1 MRVHSAC
8 SDRAHARPSKWE
20 TRFEAISRTDLAITG
35 LGLMGRG
42 IEMSVQR
49 TTWFMAIGAGVLF
62 GCSPVQQSLPYA
74 PVFNTGARATI
85 IAPGQS
91 LPPMQGQRS
100 SSSSS
105 SGQGSQSSSSTGGY
119 PGQANGA
126 PPPGTPPSAYGSG
139 GEFTSLG
146 GALTVDT
153 REIEQP
159 RNSLGASPIFWPFAI
174 VAWPFEKLAEVV
186 QGKSGGPSRSQTL
199 SERADA
205 IVESGGAP
213 ITDRRAQTQQNY
225 ERDEVQAMQQELER
239 RQGGDGSSAG
249 AAPTS
254 VATTQTAGGGTLSIA
269 DELAALRN
277 RGPRD
282 SAAPATSGG
291 SASIP
296 GSAPA
301 DGAEDREGDGRA
313 DHWVFESGGDKTR
326 EVFDDDGDG
335 RADRTL
341 YYEAGGERVSRI
353 EQDTDADGTPDSW
366 VLNENGKLSQRRADT
381 NHDGQVDSW
390 TFYDERGQIIRQ
402 AQDLDGDGSRDRAEL
417 FENGKI
423 ARRTED
429 LDGDG
434 QPDRTTRFDA
444 QGNQT
449 ELEEDKDGDGQID
462 VKSYYADGR
471 LVKREILD
479 ESAEGA
485 TP

>member
-1 MRVHSAC
+1 
-8 SDRAHARPSKWE
+8 
-20 TRFEAISRTDLAITG
+20 
-35 LGLMGRG
+35 
-42 IEMSVQR
+42 MSVQR
-49 TTWFMAIGAGVLF
+49 AAWFAALGAGLLF
-62 GCSPVQQSLPYA
+62 GCSPTKQSLPYA

-85 IAPGQS
+85 ISPGQNV
-91 LPPMQGQRS
+91 PMMPGQRS
-100 SSSSS
+100 SVSSS
-105 SGQGSQSSSSTGGY
+105 SGQGSHSSSSSGGY
-119 PGQANGA
+119 PGQAGGA
-126 PPPGTPPSAYGSG
+126 PPPGTPPSAYSSA

-159 RNSLGASPIFWPFAI
+159 RNSLGSNPIFWPFAI
-174 VAWPFEKLAEVV
+174 VAWPFEKIAEAVT
-186 QGKSGGPSRSQTL
+186 QAHGGPTKHETL
-199 SERADA
+199 SERADK
-205 IVESGGAP
+205 IVEAGGGPINQSRDQVQQDHERGEVEAMQRELEQRQGGGAP
-213 ITDRRAQTQQNY
+213 
-225 ERDEVQAMQQELER
+225 
-239 RQGGDGSSAG
+239 SASV
-249 AAPTS
+249 APTS
-254 VATTQTAGGGTLSIA
+254 VATAQTTGGGTLSIA

-277 RGPRD
+277 RGTRA
-282 SAAPATSGG
+282 SATPSMPGG
-291 SASIP
+291 STTVANAGRSNRAEGGGAS
-296 GSAPA
+296 G
-301 DGAEDREGDGRA
+301 DGAEDRDGDGRP
-313 DHWVFESGGDKTR
+313 DHWVFESGGKKTR
-326 EVFDDDGDG
+326 EVFDDDANG
-335 RADRTL
+335 RPDRTA
-341 YYEAGGERVSRI
+341 YYEPDGEKIARI
-353 EQDTDADGTPDSW
+353 EQDTDGDGAPDSW
-366 VLNENGKLSQRRADT
+366 VINENGKLSQRRADT

-390 TFYDERGQIIRQ
+390 TFYDEHGQIIRQ

-462 VKSYYADGR
+462 VKSYYSDGR

>member
-1 MRVHSAC
+1 
-8 SDRAHARPSKWE
+8 
-20 TRFEAISRTDLAITG
+20 
-35 LGLMGRG
+35 
-42 IEMSVQR
+42 MSVQR
-49 TTWFMAIGAGVLF
+49 KARFAALGGVLLF
-62 GCSPVQQSLPYA
+62 GCSPTQQSLPYA

-85 IAPGQS
+85 IAPGQNAP
-91 LPPMQGQRS
+91 LMPGQRS

-105 SGQGSQSSSSTGGY
+105 SGQGSQSRSTTGGY
-119 PGQANGA
+119 PGQAAGA
-126 PPPGTPPSAYGSG
+126 PPPGTPPSAYGSA

-153 REIEQP
+153 REIERP
-159 RNSLGASPIFWPFAI
+159 RNPMEGNPLLWPFAI
-174 VAWPFEKLAEVV
+174 VAWPFEKIAEAVS
-186 QGKSGGPSRSQTL
+186 QAKGGPSKSETL
-199 SERADA
+199 SERADQ
-205 IVESGGAP
+205 IVEAGGAP
-213 ITDRRAQTQQNY
+213 INGSREQVQQDH
-225 ERDEVQAMQQELER
+225 ERGEVEAMQRELER
-239 RQGGDGSSAG
+239 RQGGAPPSPSATP
-249 AAPTS
+249 AS
-254 VATTQTAGGGTLSIA
+254 VATRQTAGGGTLSIA

-277 RGPRD
+277 LAPRA
-282 SAAPATSGG
+282 SATPSTSPPGG
-291 SASIP
+291 GA
-296 GSAPA
+296 A
-301 DGAEDREGDGRA
+301 DGAEDRDGDGRA
-313 DHWVFESGGDKTR
+313 DHWVFESGGKKTR

-335 RADRTL
+335 RPDRTT
-341 YYEAGGERVSRI
+341 YYEAGGERVARV
-353 EQDTDADGTPDSW
+353 EQDTDSDGAPDSW
-366 VLNENGKLSQRRADT
+366 VINENGKLSQRRADT
-381 NHDGQVDSW
+381 NRDGQVDSW

-417 FENGKI
+417 FENGKL

-449 ELEEDKDGDGQID
+449 EIEEDKDGDGQVD

>member
-1 MRVHSAC
+1 MSA
-8 SDRAHARPSKWE
+8 
-20 TRFEAISRTDLAITG
+20 
-35 LGLMGRG
+35 
-42 IEMSVQR
+42 QR
-49 TTWFMAIGAGVLF
+49 TAWFATIGAGLLF
-62 GCSPVQQSLPYA
+62 GCSPTQQSLPYA

-85 IAPGQS
+85 ISPGQNV
-91 LPPMQGQRS
+91 PMMPGQRS
-100 SSSSS
+100 STSGS
-105 SGQGSQSSSSTGGY
+105 SGQGSHSSSSSGGY
-119 PGQANGA
+119 PGQASGA
-126 PPPGTPPSAYGSG
+126 PPPGTPPSAYGSA

-159 RNSLGASPIFWPFAI
+159 RNSLGANPIFWPFAI
-174 VAWPFEKLAEVV
+174 VAWPFEKIAEAVTLAR
-186 QGKSGGPSRSQTL
+186 GGPTKTETL
-199 SERADA
+199 SERADK
-205 IVESGGAP
+205 IVEAGGGP
-213 ITDRRAQTQQNY
+213 INQSRDQLQQDH
-225 ERDEVQAMQQELER
+225 ERGEVEAMQRELER
-239 RQGGDGSSAG
+239 RQGGAAPSAS

-254 VATTQTAGGGTLSIA
+254 VATAQTSGGGTLSIA

-277 RGPRD
+277 RGSRA
-282 SAAPATSGG
+282 SATPSTPGHSATGA
-291 SASIP
+291 SAGRP
-296 GSAPA
+296 
-301 DGAEDREGDGRA
+301 DGAEGNGAKDRDGDGRA
-313 DHWVFESGGDKTR
+313 DHWVFESGGKKTR
-326 EVFDDDGDG
+326 EVFDDDADG
-335 RADRTL
+335 RPDRSA
-341 YYEAGGERVSRI
+341 YYEPGGGQIARI
-353 EQDTDADGTPDSW
+353 EQDTDGDGAPDSW
-366 VLNENGKLSQRRADT
+366 VINENGKLSQRRADT

>member
-1 MRVHSAC
+1 
-8 SDRAHARPSKWE
+8 
-20 TRFEAISRTDLAITG
+20 
-35 LGLMGRG
+35 
-42 IEMSVQR
+42 MSVQR
-49 TTWFMAIGAGVLF
+49 TACLAVVGAGLLF
-62 GCSPVQQSLPYA
+62 GCSPTQQSLPYA

-85 IAPGQS
+85 ISPGQN

-105 SGQGSQSSSSTGGY
+105 SGQGSHSSSTSGGY
-119 PGQANGA
+119 PGQASGA
-126 PPPGTPPSAYGSG
+126 PPPGTPPSAYSSA

-159 RNSLGASPIFWPFAI
+159 RNSLRANPIFWPFAI
-174 VAWPFEKLAEVV
+174 VAWPFEKLAEAV
-186 QGKSGGPSRSQTL
+186 QGKGGGPSQRQTL

-205 IVESGGAP
+205 IVEAGGGP
-213 ITDRRAQTQQNY
+213 INESREQVQQDH
-225 ERDEVQAMQQELER
+225 ERGEVEAMQRELER
-239 RQGGDGSSAG
+239 RQGG
-249 AAPTS
+249 AAPS
-254 VATTQTAGGGTLSIA
+254 ANAAPAAVATRQTAGGGTLSIA

-277 RGPRD
+277 RAPRAAAAASPSGGA
-282 SAAPATSGG
+282 SAAPGAG
-291 SASIP
+291 A
-296 GSAPA
+296 A
-301 DGAEDREGDGRA
+301 DGAEDRDGDGRS
-313 DHWVFESGGDKTR
+313 DHWIFESDGKKTR

-335 RADRTL
+335 RPDRTE
-341 YYEAGGERVSRI
+341 YYEPGGKRLARI
-353 EQDTDADGTPDSW
+353 EQDTDGDGAPDSW
-366 VLNENGKLSQRRADT
+366 VLYENGKLSQRRADT
-381 NHDGQVDSW
+381 NRDGQIDSW
-390 TFYDERGQIIRQ
+390 TFYDERGQVIRQ
-402 AQDLDGDGSRDRAEL
+402 AADLDGDGSRDRAEL

-462 VKSYYADGR
+462 VKSYYAGGR